1 MYNGLNNQ
9 LRIGALNCHNAMK
22 TRECVH
28 VYTMS
33 QKTVPLH
40 ILRYNF
46 NKCWPTI
53 K

>member
-9 LRIGALNCHNAMK
+9 LRIGALNCYNAMK

-33 QKTVPLH
+33 QKNCATTHSPL
-40 ILRYNF
+40 
-46 NKCWPTI
+46 
-53 K
+53 